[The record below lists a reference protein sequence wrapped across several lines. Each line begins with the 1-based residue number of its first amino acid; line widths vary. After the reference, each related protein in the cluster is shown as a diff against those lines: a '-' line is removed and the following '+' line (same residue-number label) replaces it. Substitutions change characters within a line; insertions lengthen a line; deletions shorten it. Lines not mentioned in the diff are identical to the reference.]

1 MMGASVRLVFGLASL
16 FAMTGPVLADQIDG
30 MWCKPNSNERMT
42 IDGTQVMTPE
52 GNEVTAR
59 YTRHAIEYDV
69 PEGERHIGGRIHA
82 EQLDDNRIDVSR
94 SRRVQPEPPAHDI
107 WTRCEDIS

>member
-1 MMGASVRLVFGLASL
+1 VIHRHARSIMSAACFVIVSTP
-16 FAMTGPVLADQIDG
+16 AMADRIDG
-30 MWCKPNSNERMT
+30 IWCKPNSSERMM
-42 IDGTQVMTPE
+42 IDGERVITPA

-69 PEGERHIGGRIHA
+69 PDGERPQGGRIHA
-82 EQLDDNRIDVSR
+82 AQLDDNRIDVAR
-94 SRRVQPEPPAHDI
+94 IKRVQPEPPAHDI